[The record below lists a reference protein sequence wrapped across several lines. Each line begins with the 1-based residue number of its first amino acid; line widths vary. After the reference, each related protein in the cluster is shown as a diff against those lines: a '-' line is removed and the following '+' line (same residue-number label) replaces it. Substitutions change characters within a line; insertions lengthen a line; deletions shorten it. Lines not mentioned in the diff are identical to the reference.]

1 MSRMRYGSHGDLI
14 KVALTVTMLMTWAC
28 GGNRSS
34 PPDAAA
40 RGTADTATAAA
51 ATGEDGCRYL
61 TASDVEPYTGPL
73 VSPPYRAT
81 DDAVA
86 NRSGD
91 HCLYRG
97 KDGREILFNHS
108 AHGGQIAGTVTRRV
122 PAVMDRLLHDG
133 AGGVQG
139 GSEQHGPA
147 DAVMG
152 SAGPGPWDNSN
163 WIPTGTLFAFKGD
176 DFLEVDVS
184 AASGGKPGAID
195 LATKAIGRLTQPLD
209 YDGSKAVTL
218 APKPDARV
226 PACQLIPRDRAEGIL
241 GSLAGDPQTDSEGTT
256 CTYKVASADGDVSYP
271 VAITWTNGYKQLNTL
286 KRGMSMVSGLMG
298 PAQGAFNVGRGPVG
312 QVPAGHAE
320 ARFDAAEDVRRICK
334 DGGRRRDGR
343 RGQARAQDRHDA
355 DRPVG
360 LGRAHQ
366 RDVADREPTRCRGH
380 DQCWQRRLR
389 QSQGAS
395 RRRLR
400 APLMGVSF
408 EVVAGGAGNRVLSD
422 HRVTAVKD
430 ALTARYGV
438 AASRL
443 TAGGAGDSQP
453 LETNSTLE
461 GRARN
466 RRVELTRD

>member
-312 QVPAGHAE
+312 QVPAGGMPAMPKLDSTQQKM
-320 ARFDAAEDVRRICK
+320 FDGFAKMVGVGGMGGAVKRGLKTDTTLTGPWDSAALIN
-334 DGGRRRDGR
+334 GMWLI
-343 RGQARAQDRHDA
+343 ASRHDVAVTINVGSA
-355 DRPVG
+355 DYDKAKA
-360 LGRAHQ
+360 LLA
-366 RDVADREPTRCRGH
+366 AACE
-380 DQCWQRRLR
+380 RL
-389 QSQGAS
+389 
-395 RRRLR
+395 
-400 APLMGVSF
+400 
-408 EVVAGGAGNRVLSD
+408 
-422 HRVTAVKD
+422 
-430 ALTARYGV
+430 
-438 AASRL
+438 
-443 TAGGAGDSQP
+443 
-453 LETNSTLE
+453 
-461 GRARN
+461 
-466 RRVELTRD
+466 